1 MTIEAIDFGRLY
13 RDHLATTTRT
23 RKDASAWD
31 SRAAGMASKA
41 LRSRYAAE
49 FVARMDLSGAATLLD
64 VGCGPGTIGL
74 AVADRLQRV
83 VGLDYSAAMLD
94 AMHDKAAEMGLS
106 NVETLHRAWEDDWS
120 DVPECDI
127 VVASRSTTVED
138 IVTALERLHA
148 KARLRVYLTH
158 LVGGHFTDPAI
169 QAVIGRR
176 QPSVPDYIYLV
187 NILHR
192 MGIHPRLDYI
202 AHENRLA
209 DAVDF
214 DDFARRV
221 AWSLGDLS
229 LDETERLRTW
239 YQRATPAQRQGE
251 PMRWA
256 FISWEKTPCHR

>member
-1 MTIEAIDFGRLY
+1 MTTLDQIDFALLY
-13 RDHLATTTRT
+13 REHLARAERT

-41 LRSRYAAE
+41 LRSRYASE
-49 FVARMDLSGAATLLD
+49 FVARMDLRGAQSLLD

-74 AVADRLQRV
+74 AVAGQLQRV

-94 AMHDKAAEMGLS
+94 AMRAKAAEMNLS
-106 NVETLHRAWEDDWS
+106 NVETLHRAWEDDWG
-120 DVPECDI
+120 DVPACDI
-127 VVASRSTTVED
+127 VVASRSTNVED
-138 IVTALERLHA
+138 IAGALARVHA

-158 LVGGHFTDPAI
+158 LVGGHFIDPAI
-169 QAVIGRR
+169 QAVIGRSV
-176 QPSVPDYIYLV
+176 PSVPDYIYLV

-221 AWSLGDLS
+221 AWSVGE
-229 LDETERLRTW
+229 LDATETERLRTW
-239 YQRATPAQRQGE
+239 YERTTPQERQGQ

-256 FISWEKTPCHR
+256 FISWEK

>member
-23 RKDASAWD
+23 RKTASAWD
-31 SRAAGMASKA
+31 SRAAGMAAKA
-41 LRSRYAAE
+41 LQSRYATE
-49 FVARMDLSGAATLLD
+49 FLARMDLSGATSLLD

-74 AVADRLQRV
+74 VVAHQLQRV
-83 VGLDYSAAMLD
+83 VGLDYSRAMLD
-94 AMHDKAAEMGLS
+94 AMQAKAAEMQLT
-106 NVETLHRAWEDDWS
+106 NVDTLHLAWEDDWR
-120 DVPECDI
+120 DVPQCDI

-138 IVTALERLHA
+138 IAPALARLND

-169 QAVIGRR
+169 QDVIGRR
-176 QPSVPDYIYLV
+176 TPSVPDYIYLL

-192 MGIHPRLDYI
+192 MGIHARVDYI

-221 AWSLGDLS
+221 GWSLGELAD
-229 LDETERLRTW
+229 DEMSRLRTW
-239 YQRATPAQRQGE
+239 YEHATPQERQGQ

-256 FISWEKTPCHR
+256 FISWEKTPC